1 MLLHQ
6 RVASPR
12 RHRQGKGVVMTRD
25 DVIRMAVESGFGKEH
40 GWEKYER
47 FAALVAQQEREACAK
62 VCESTYTNGDGAEG
76 WLEIVAGKI
85 RTRTNSTVKQSLT
98 VAEAVTAEREAC
110 LAEIETGIWIDMTTD
125 EILASIADSI
135 RARGAK

>member
-1 MLLHQ
+1 M
-6 RVASPR
+6 A
-12 RHRQGKGVVMTRD
+12 RD
-25 DVIRMAVESGFGKEH
+25 DVIRMAREAGFGPASAWDEC
-40 GWEKYER
+40 YQLFER
-47 FAALVAQQEREACAK
+47 FASLVAQQEREACAK

-98 VAEAVTAEREAC
+98 VADAVAAEREAC

-125 EILASIADSI
+125 EILASIADAI